1 MPEDQKD
8 PEAREGRAVTGQA
21 DSSET
26 MLSAQL
32 ETEIGDP
39 TFKVD
44 IVVNDIGKVAVYHS
58 RPFRKKLAWLE
69 FDLETCRMAFIMD
82 DGDARD
88 FGTPVPGNLAK
99 TMQNAH
105 QVLMVLLD
113 EAGQPKAGQY
123 YPLIVHRG

>member
-1 MPEDQKD
+1 MPQD
-8 PEAREGRAVTGQA
+8 PNDPGTRDDRMRTGQA
-21 DSSET
+21 DPSET
-26 MLSAQL
+26 TLTAQL
-32 ETEIGDP
+32 ETEVGDP

-58 RPFRKKLAWLE
+58 KPFRKKLAWLE

-88 FGTPVPGNLAK
+88 FGTPVPGTLAK
-99 TMQNAH
+99 NMQNAH

-113 EAGQPKAGQY
+113 EAGQPKVGQY
-123 YPLIVHRG
+123 YPLIVHRA